1 MAHNN
6 RLPYSI
12 GIEAFK
18 TGFDTEIVDF
28 FVDYKDVSLLDTFT
42 SCKLVF
48 RDNNSLTSEA
58 LGEEVGTIEMRT
70 DKDDGAEKNAAV
82 VTFSDTLKKSILG
95 DLKTRL
101 VFVALVLEGGTG
113 DHESFPL
120 WHAQAEI
127 FGVV

>member
-6 RLPYSI
+6 QLPYSI

-28 FVDYKDVSLLDTFT
+28 FVDYNDVSLLDTFT

-58 LGEEVGTIEMRT
+58 LGEEIGTIEIRT
-70 DKDDGAEKNAAV
+70 DKDDGTDKNAAV

-113 DHESFPL
+113 AYASFPL

-127 FGVV
+127 VGVV

>member
-1 MAHNN
+1 MSHKNK
-6 RLPYSI
+6 LPYSI

-28 FVDYKDVSLLDTFT
+28 FVDYEDVSLLDTFT

-58 LGEEVGTIEMRT
+58 LGEEIGTIEIRT
-70 DKDDGAEKNAAV
+70 DKDDGVDKNAAV
-82 VTFSDTLKKSILG
+82 VSFSDTLKKSILG

-113 DHESFPL
+113 EYASFPL
-120 WHAQAEI
+120 WHAQAEVI
-127 FGVV
+127 GVV

>member
-6 RLPYSI
+6 QLPYSI

-28 FVDYKDVSLLDTFT
+28 FVDYDDISLLDTFT

-48 RDNNSLTSEA
+48 RDNNSLTSED
-58 LGEEVGTIEMRT
+58 LGEEAGTIEMRT
-70 DKDDGAEKNAAV
+70 DKDDGIDKNAAV

-113 DHESFPL
+113 EHASFPL
-120 WHAQAEI
+120 WHAQAEVV
-127 FGVV
+127 GVV